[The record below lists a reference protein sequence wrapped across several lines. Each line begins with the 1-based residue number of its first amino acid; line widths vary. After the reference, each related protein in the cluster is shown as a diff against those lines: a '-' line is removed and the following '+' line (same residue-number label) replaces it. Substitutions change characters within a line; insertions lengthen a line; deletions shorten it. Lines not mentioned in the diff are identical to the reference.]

1 MSQILRRNS
10 RINFIYRSIRPV
22 IINSTKLNY
31 SVLSGKNQWNHY
43 GNLRYKQQLF
53 ENQLQR
59 YTSPQNTRSY
69 GMLVG
74 RILRGALKLRY
85 LLLGGAVGG
94 TVTLN
99 KKYEQWRDGLPDMK
113 WLNEVFPD
121 NDQWQKFSN
130 SVVDITES
138 LKNSIEID
146 PRLKKI
152 RRRTNE

>member
-1 MSQILRRNS
+1 MIFLIFDYPTFFSAFSSFSVGLG
-10 RINFIYRSIRPV
+10 RINFIYRSLRPV

-43 GNLRYKQQLF
+43 GNLRYKQRLL

-59 YTSPQNTRSY
+59 FQFPQNTRSY

-74 RILRGALKLRY
+74 RILRGALKIRY

-99 KKYEQWRDGLPDMK
+99 KVQFCEIVLFIGS
-113 WLNEVFPD
+113 LNWNCQFSIVF
-121 NDQWQKFSN
+121 
-130 SVVDITES
+130 
-138 LKNSIEID
+138 LEI
-146 PRLKKI
+146 
-152 RRRTNE
+152 